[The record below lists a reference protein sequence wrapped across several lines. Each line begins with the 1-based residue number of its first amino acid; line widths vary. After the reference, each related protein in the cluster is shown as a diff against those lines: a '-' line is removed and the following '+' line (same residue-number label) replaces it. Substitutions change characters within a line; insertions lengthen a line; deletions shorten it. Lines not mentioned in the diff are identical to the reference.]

1 MIKAQGRGSSESG
14 CSRPPA
20 LSLFLRER
28 TWDFGLRGIRK
39 GQPGSSLL
47 TERMERMSTDRY
59 QSPLSERYA
68 SKEMQYIF
76 SPDKKFRT
84 WRKLWIALAETE
96 KELGLPITQE
106 QIDELKAHAEDI
118 NYEVARAREKEV
130 RHDVMSHVYAYG
142 VQCPKAKGIIHL
154 GATSCYVGDNTDI
167 IVMTEALRLVRR
179 KLVNVIAELAKF
191 ADTHKS
197 LPTLAFTH
205 FQPAQPTTVGK
216 RASLWLQEFCMDLE
230 DVEYVL
236 GTMKLLGSKGTTGT
250 QASFLELFE
259 GNQETIDRIDPMI
272 AEKMGFKE
280 CVPVSGQTYSRKTD
294 TRVLN
299 VLAGIAA
306 TAHKMSNDIR
316 LLQHLKEVEEPFEK
330 SQIGSSAMAYKRN
343 PMRSER
349 IASLSR
355 YVMIDALNPAITSA
369 TQWFER
375 TLDDSANKRLSVP
388 EGFLAVDG
396 ILDLCLNVVDG
407 LVVYPKVIEKRLMS
421 ELPFMATENIMMDAV
436 KAGGD
441 RQELHEKIRTLS
453 MEAGKNVKVEGKE
466 NNLLELIAADPAFH
480 MTLEELQACMEPSRY
495 VGRSA
500 VQVEAF
506 LKQVVNPI
514 LEANRELLGM
524 SAEINV

>member
-280 CVPVSGQTYSRKTD
+280 GVPVSGQTYSRKTD